1 MAKDKLIY
9 GIHSIEEA
17 LLAGKE
23 LDKIFLRRAMRGD
36 DISRIKALA
45 RDRMIPVLSVPEEK
59 LSRMTSKNHQGIVA
73 YLSQIEYMP
82 LEEVV
87 NLTFEEGQLPFIV
100 VLDGVTDVRNFG
112 AIARTA
118 ECAGVDAIVIPGRG
132 SVSVSGDAIK
142 ASAGALHRIPVC
154 RVNSINEALDILNN
168 SGVRIVT
175 ASEKTDSNY
184 TETDMTLPLAIVM
197 GAEDVGPSE
206 ESIRRADEIVTIP
219 QCGEIGSLNVSVAA
233 GILIYE
239 AVRQNG
245 MKS

>member
-1 MAKDKLIY
+1 MAKDKMIY

-23 LDKIFLRRAMRGD
+23 LDKIYLRRALRGD
-36 DISRIKALA
+36 DISRIKAIA
-45 RDRMIPVLSVPEEK
+45 RERMIPVLSVPEEK
-59 LSRMTSKNHQGIVA
+59 LNRMTSKNHQGIVA
-73 YLSQIEYMP
+73 FLSQIEYMP
-82 LEEVV
+82 LEEVI
-87 NLTFEEGQLPFIV
+87 NIAFEEGRLPFVV

-118 ECAGVDAIVIPGRG
+118 ECAGVDALVIPGRG

-154 RVNSINEALDILNN
+154 RVGNIGEALDIL
-168 SGVRIVT
+168 SGSGIRIVT
-175 ASEKTDSNY
+175 ASEKTDSDY
-184 TETDMTLPLAIVM
+184 TESNMKLPLAIVM
-197 GAEDVGPSE
+197 GAEDVGPSR
-206 ESIRRADEIVTIP
+206 ESITRADEIVTIP
-219 QCGEIGSLNVSVAA
+219 LRGEIGSLNVSVAA

-245 MKS
+245 